1 MLAAPGRW
9 SPSPRCAPA
18 PARANQPAGRSAA
31 AGRRPPGRAGPSSD
45 ALWRPGTE
53 WVQRFA
59 TLADIDA
66 SNPTIEEREEYEEPV
81 RQGMIMYAG
90 VDYRAILD
98 RAEHEAEV
106 LVWDGGNND
115 FPFFAPD
122 LHICVADP
130 LRPGHELGYHP
141 GETNLRMADVVV
153 INKVDSAEPAAVA
166 AVAANVAA
174 VNPRATV
181 IRAASPVALEP
192 GPSWPAPGSWW
203 WRTARP

>member
-1 MLAAPGRW
+1 MPYGDLEQMR
-9 SPSPRCAPA
+9 
-18 PARANQPAGRSAA
+18 
-31 AGRRPPGRAGPSSD
+31 
-45 ALWRPGTE
+45 
-53 WVQRFA
+53 VQRFA

-90 VDYRAILD
+90 VDYRAILY

-130 LRPGHELGYHP
+130 LRPGHELGLPP
-141 GETNLRMADVVV
+141 GRDQ
-153 INKVDSAEPAAVA
+153 PAHGRCGGDQQGRQR
-166 AVAANVAA
+166 
-174 VNPRATV
+174 RAG
-181 IRAASPVALEP
+181 RGRRRRRQRRRRQP
-192 GPSWPAPGSWW
+192 
-203 WRTARP
+203 